1 MTTATAS
8 DTVNAKATN
17 STGLDLDAIRK
28 DFPILDQ
35 QVNGHP
41 LVYLDNGATTQ
52 KPQAVIDALDNYYQK
67 DNSNVHRGAH
77 TLSDRAT
84 QVFEDARIALQT
96 FLNAEASEEIIWTR
110 GTTES
115 INLVAQTYGAANVQA
130 GDNVIISAMEHH
142 SNIVPWQMLCERNG
156 AELRVIPVNDAG
168 ELQFDEF
175 LKLLDE
181 KTKLVSV
188 VHVSNAL
195 GTINPVE
202 QIIEEAHKL
211 NAKVLIDG
219 AQAVAHWAV
228 DVQALDCDF
237 YAFSGHKLF
246 GPTGI
251 GVLYGK
257 KALLEAMPPYQF
269 GGEMIEQVSFSG
281 TTFNKLPYK
290 YEAGTPNIAGAVGL
304 AAAIQYLEGL
314 DREALAVHEDA
325 LLEHAK
331 KRAAEIPEIRL
342 VGTAAKKAS
351 VLSFLIEGAH
361 PHDVGT
367 LLDQQ
372 GVAVRTGHHCAMPI
386 MEQYCIPGTVRA
398 SFTFYNTIEEVD
410 ALFDAINK
418 VKMFLL

>member
-1 MTTATAS
+1 MTTGVVEAVAS
-8 DTVNAKATN
+8 EASK
-17 STGLDLDAIRK
+17 GLDIERVRK

-41 LVYLDNGATTQ
+41 LVYLDNAATTQ
-52 KPQAVIDALDNYYQK
+52 KPQAVIDALAEYYQN

-77 TLSDRAT
+77 ELSDRAT
-84 QVFEDARIALQT
+84 QAFESARVTVQSFI
-96 FLNAEASEEIIWTR
+96 NAAAPEEIIWTR

-115 INLVAQTYGAANVQA
+115 INLVAQTFGLANVKA

-142 SNIVPWQMLCERNG
+142 SNIVPWQMLCERTN
-156 AELRVIPVNDAG
+156 AELRVIPVNDKG
-168 ELQFDEF
+168 ELQFDEY
-175 LKLLDE
+175 LNLLDE
-181 KTKLVSV
+181 RTALVSV

-195 GTINPVE
+195 GSINPVKE
-202 QIIEEAHKL
+202 IIDAAHKL
-211 NAKVLIDG
+211 NAKVLVDG

-290 YEAGTPNIAGAVGL
+290 YEAGTPNIAGAIGL
-304 AAAIQYLEGL
+304 AAAITYLESL
-314 DREALAVHEDA
+314 DRDALAAHEDA

-331 KRAAEIPEIRL
+331 HRAAEIPEIQL
-342 VGTAAKKAS
+342 VGTAAEKAS
-351 VLSFLIEGAH
+351 VLSFLIKGAH

-386 MEQYCIPGTVRA
+386 MDQYQIPGTVRA
-398 SFTFYNTIEEVD
+398 SFTFYNTIEDVD